1 MMRRVLSALGIVGVA
16 LSLGACTDA
25 EMASQNI
32 SKAADYFEINRRIIF
47 YNGITDNYML
57 TIEGRCSI
65 KKDNMDNQLEVTCK
79 TSPTE
84 YKKHFLGISDNV
96 TYFVEQL
103 EYANVSTYQYRV
115 VFKPSAIMPDI
126 EVK

>member
-1 MMRRVLSALGIVGVA
+1 MKRLFAAVA
-16 LSLGACTDA
+16 LVGLTAGLAACTDA

-32 SKAADYFEINRRIIF
+32 SKAADYFEINRRIVF
-47 YNGITDNYML
+47 YNGITDSYML

-65 KKDNMDNQLEVTCK
+65 KKDSQDNQLEVTCK
-79 TSPTE
+79 TSHDQ

-103 EYANVSTYQYRV
+103 EFANVSTYHYRV
-115 VFKPSAIMPDI
+115 VFKPAAIIPDL
-126 EVK
+126 EVR